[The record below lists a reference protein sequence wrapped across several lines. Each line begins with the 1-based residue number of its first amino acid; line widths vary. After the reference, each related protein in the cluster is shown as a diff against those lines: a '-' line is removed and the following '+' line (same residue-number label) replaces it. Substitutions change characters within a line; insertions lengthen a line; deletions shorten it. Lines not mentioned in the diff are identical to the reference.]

1 MCAYDKTVYTKRDLY
16 TNDDFLMTQSLGSS
30 SYFTVS
36 SPTIFNYKET
46 FTVAVASTGYT
57 TTKSIKLEIAVREA
71 DRKLTQPAQVVK
83 VVTLNK
89 DGSQIIVLDVSVVDT
104 FRNSKFI
111 FICYSDERTSLRI
124 QCIQS

>member
-1 MCAYDKTVYTKRDLY
+1 LCAYDKTVYTKRDLY
-16 TNDDFLMTQSLGSS
+16 TNDDFLMTQSFGSY

-36 SPTIFNYKET
+36 SPTIFNYEET

-89 DGSQIIVLDVSVVDT
+89 DGSQIIVLDVSVFDIL
-104 FRNSKFI
+104 RSSNLI
-111 FICYSDERTSLRI
+111 LICYSDERTSLRI